1 MDRTIALLR
10 EGYAF
15 LPRLRA
21 DAGSDA
27 VTVRLLGRR
36 AVAACGPRWVDAFYD
51 ESLVQRQGAVPEP
64 VRSTLF
70 GNGAVQ
76 SLDGAAHD
84 VRRRLFLEQLD
95 ATAVGALVD
104 LVAARWETAEP
115 RWLDRGQVVA
125 MTDSAR
131 VLLDAVWEWCGLPR
145 IGDSDAGTA
154 AADMRAMVDGFG
166 SLGRRHL
173 RGRAA
178 RRRQE
183 RRFTAVVEAY
193 RMRQDRPGSVLHA
206 AAFHTDERGELLPSR
221 TAAIELLNLVRPT
234 VAICWWIAFGAHAMH
249 TSPQARE
256 VLRTGSAG
264 EVESAVQELRRF
276 YPFAPFVGGLV
287 RRDATIERHDL
298 VSGQLLLLDLYGQNH
313 HPDLWDAPEQLRP
326 LRFVGPASADLLVAQ
341 GGGDPERS
349 HRCPG
354 EPATVAVLT
363 ALLPRLAA
371 LDWSVPEQDVS
382 IPMHRIPTSPRDGM
396 VLDLSRNRR

>member
-1 MDRTIALLR
+1 MDQTVALLR
-10 EGYAF
+10 QGYTF

-21 DAGSDA
+21 DAGSD
-27 VTVRLLGRR
+27 VVPLRLLGRR

-76 SLDGAAHD
+76 GLDDAAHD

-95 ATAVGALVD
+95 GAAVASLVD
-104 LVAARWETAEP
+104 LVAARWETAESG
-115 RWLDRGQVVA
+115 WLDRGHVVA
-125 MTDSAR
+125 LSDSAR

-145 IGDSDAGTA
+145 IGDADADTA

-193 RMRQDRPGSVLHA
+193 RARQDKPGSVLHA
-206 AAFHTDERGELLPSR
+206 AAFHVDERGEPLPAR
-221 TAAIELLNLVRPT
+221 IAAIELLNLVRPT
-234 VAICWWIAFGAHAMH
+234 VAICWWVAFGAHAMH

-256 VLRTGSAG
+256 VLRTGLAA
-264 EVESAVQELRRF
+264 EVESVVQELRRF

-287 RRDATIERHDL
+287 RRDATIDGHDL
-298 VSGQLLLLDLYGQNH
+298 VRRQLLLLDLYGQNH
-313 HPDLWDAPEQLRP
+313 HPDLWDAPEEFRP
-326 LRFVGPASADLLVAQ
+326 LRFVGPASVDLLVAQ

-363 ALLPRLAA
+363 ALLPRVAA

-382 IPMHRIPTSPRDGM
+382 IPLHRIPTFPRDGM
-396 VLDLSRNRR
+396 MLDLSRKRR